1 MAFKK
6 REYNFFKKLCRG
18 LTAGSPNHEI
28 YGCEPIF
35 PPSLLLSMLPD
46 YIEAQNFEACKAIE
60 DVIREWFVEHGVEVP
75 IGATLKIPPKNERRF
90 HGHLSLGDPDDPSG
104 LANGGTYNF

>member
-6 REYNFFKKLCRG
+6 REYNFFKKLCRE
-18 LTAGSPNHEI
+18 TIAHVPNHEI

-35 PPSLLLSMLPD
+35 PPSILLGMLPD

-60 DVIREWFVEHGVEVP
+60 DVIREWFVERGVDVP
-75 IGATLKIPPKNERRF
+75 PDATLKIPVVK
-90 HGHLSLGDPDDPSG
+90 
-104 LANGGTYNF
+104 